1 MRHCGGMKST
11 FGQCVLPLFAFVRT
25 FLQLKSHSF
34 GTQWLSRNLSVKT
47 AFEIT
52 VPSPTL
58 AKGKSPVEV
67 KSRMDLKTA
76 FVIRTNIFQSSIN
89 YLQ

>member
-1 MRHCGGMKST
+1 LNEALWRPT
-11 FGQCVLPLFAFVRT
+11 FEQFVLPLFAFVRT
-25 FLQLKSHSF
+25 FLQFKSQCWNSMALLEPF
-34 GTQWLSRNLSVKT
+34 SEK
-47 AFEIT
+47 EII

-58 AKGKSPVEV
+58 AKGKSSVEI